1 METLQRS
8 WIDRSEEDQLEEQ
21 DLRLDT
27 EIIEDEEIFVASYS
41 QLMWWRFRKHRMAV
55 LSGFLVVILYLIA
68 AFAEFVAPYN
78 PEQSFVQYKFVPP
91 MKIHVID
98 AEGKLQRPFVYKII
112 RERDPETLRNTY
124 TEDTT
129 TIYPIRFLVRGSEY
143 ELWGTSSR
151 PLGISTGWTFP
162 MRSKASC

>member
-1 METLQRS
+1 
-8 WIDRSEEDQLEEQ
+8 
-21 DLRLDT
+21 
-27 EIIEDEEIFVASYS
+27 
-41 QLMWWRFRKHRMAV
+41 MWWRFRKHRMALISGV
-55 LSGFLVVILYLIA
+55 LVIILYLIA